1 MTNDQ
6 GNGTGV
12 APLGGIRVVEFTE
25 NMVGPYAGF
34 ILATLGAEVIKVERP
49 AGESM
54 RFRNKGLFASINRG
68 KKSVALDLK
77 NDADR
82 ALALELI
89 KSADVVTESF
99 RPGVAEKLG
108 IGYPAIAKVNPKAIY
123 LSISAYG
130 QDGPR
135 KTAPAYDPVIA
146 AYAGIVAQMGAPG
159 KPPEYDV
166 GMAIADFA
174 PVFAAVISIQG
185 ALMQREKTGQGQY
198 LDLSMLESA
207 LLLLMTRFG
216 HHGLEPNS
224 DGRRARVGSGV
235 FAGSD
240 QKYFT
245 IHAPETH
252 FWNALLNVVALD
264 ELEST
269 RDSNAVER
277 QKEAERFNGALRARF
292 AERSR
297 DEWVA
302 DLSKAGIPAGPVLDI
317 EEVFEDEQL
326 KARDAFVETGGIR
339 FPRFPVRMSGVD
351 DASLESAHELGADNE
366 AVLGSIAK
374 AKA

>member
-6 GNGTGV
+6 ATGADV
-12 APLGGIRVVEFTE
+12 APLSGIRVVEFTE

-34 ILATLGAEVIKVERP
+34 LLATLGAEVIKVERP

-54 RFRNKGLFASINRG
+54 RFRNKGLFVSINRG

-77 NDADR
+77 KDEDR
-82 ALALELI
+82 AIALELI

-108 IGYPAIAKVNPKAIY
+108 IGFAAVAKVNPRAVY

-146 AYAGIVAQMGAPG
+146 AFSGIVAQMGAPG
-159 KPPEYDV
+159 KAPEYDV

-216 HHGLEPNS
+216 HHGMEPNT

-235 FAGSD
+235 FAASD
-240 QKYFT
+240 GKYFT

-252 FWNALLNVVALD
+252 FWNALLDVVGLD
-264 ELEST
+264 DLEST
-269 RDSNAVER
+269 RDSNTVER
-277 QKEAERFNGALRARF
+277 QKDAEAINGALRARF
-292 AERSR
+292 TERSR

-302 DLSKAGIPAGPVLDI
+302 DLSKAGIPVGPVLEI
-317 EEVFEDEQL
+317 EEVFADEQL

-339 FPRFPVRMSGVD
+339 FPRFPVRMSGVN
-351 DASLESAHELGADNE
+351 DAALETAHELGADND
-366 AVLGSIAK
+366 AVLASIPK